1 LISIPNFLNDDEVEK
16 CIVVLILLS
25 QFQRLP
31 TLSVKDVKL
40 FSEIEHVNRHL
51 SKIYHSHDITALAT
65 LIWLTI
71 LEEKTIDIKIVAM
84 IFKGCLNLKI
94 TYSIIE
100 SLVSRTIS
108 HEQQDGI
115 P

>member
-1 LISIPNFLNDDEVEK
+1 MGISQIACRRTLTREYAAAFFRQILISIPNFLNDDEVEK

-51 SKIYHSHDITALAT
+51 NKIHNSHDITALAT

-71 LEEKTIDIKIVAM
+71 LEEKTIDFKSVA
-84 IFKGCLNLKI
+84 
-94 TYSIIE
+94 
-100 SLVSRTIS
+100 
-108 HEQQDGI
+108 
-115 P
+115 